1 MASMRALRHTLAA
14 TVIAAG
20 CSGGDSSPDSG
31 HPPDLRPATD
41 AADVIE
47 PPCVDLAKLVVS
59 RAELCNTLPFPSTRV
74 PFTVGTGSAPSFTG
88 GTLVDGLYAAIKAEG
103 WDTTAS
109 RGRQMGIVIGS
120 SNDGKTLLW
129 FGQTL
134 NADGSGDVDAG
145 TAGLG
150 WLRANYKL
158 TMVSDN
164 TLGLGEDCLVGTTSG
179 PPRLLY
185 TATATNPPHLIL
197 ANADSPN
204 TAVVTYERQG
214 CP

>member
-1 MASMRALRHTLAA
+1 MRATARLRTLRYAFIA
-14 TVIAAG
+14 TVSAAG

-31 HPPDLRPATD
+31 HPPDLRPA
-41 AADVIE
+41 ADVME
-47 PPCVDLAKLVVS
+47 PTCVDLAKLVVS
-59 RAELCNTLPFPSTRV
+59 EAELCNTPSFPATRV

-103 WDTTAS
+103 WGTTTG
-109 RGRQMGIVIGS
+109 RGRQMGIVIGNS
-120 SNDGKTLLW
+120 GRTLLW

-150 WLRANYKL
+150 WLRANYDL

-164 TLGLGEDCLVGTTSG
+164 TLGLSETCLVGTTSG
-179 PPRLLY
+179 PPQLLY
-185 TATATNPPHLIL
+185 TATATNPPQLIL
-197 ANADSPN
+197 ANVESPSA
-204 TAVVTYERQG
+204 AVTTYERQG